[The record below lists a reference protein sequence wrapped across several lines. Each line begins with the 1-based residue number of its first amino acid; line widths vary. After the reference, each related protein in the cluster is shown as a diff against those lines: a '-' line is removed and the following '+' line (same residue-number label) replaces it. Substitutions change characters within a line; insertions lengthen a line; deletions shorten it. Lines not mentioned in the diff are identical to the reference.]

1 MESDSQSARLEQPP
15 GTGLAQWVGTLIAV
29 LTLTLP
35 LFVIFV
41 YSARTV
47 NIPASEVS
55 GGGDRI
61 GELVNLR
68 LAAKR

>member
-1 MESDSQSARLEQPP
+1 MEADSQSARSEQPP

-47 NIPASEVS
+47 NLPTSEVS
-55 GGGDRI
+55 DGGDRV

-68 LAAKR
+68 LARRR